1 MDIFTTIKDNLL
13 RHYIIYV
20 PTILFSKLKG
30 SIYEGVL
37 PEDAANTLFY
47 LFNPK
52 EIIADVNAFSIVALL
67 EKSDILESNLFK
79 LFEAKKTLEEEHF
92 RVLLDKYKEHVEGHA
107 FMTRWMYVN
116 IDKTFANL
124 DVGIINM
131 FKFQAEQFQKH
142 SEELNNHF
150 KIQPNK
156 VPNETIALLEQ
167 LKATYASTEL
177 KITPPEPI
185 QPLPVSE
192 KAKPTKKQKLIIDDD
207 EIDKFLL
214 SSVFNV
220 DL

>member
-1 MDIFTTIKDNLL
+1 
-13 RHYIIYV
+13 
-20 PTILFSKLKG
+20 
-30 SIYEGVL
+30 
-37 PEDAANTLFY
+37 
-47 LFNPK
+47 
-52 EIIADVNAFSIVALL
+52 
-67 EKSDILESNLFK
+67 
-79 LFEAKKTLEEEHF
+79 
-92 RVLLDKYKEHVEGHA
+92 
-107 FMTRWMYVN
+107 MTRWMFVN

-142 SEELNNHF
+142 IEELNNHF

-156 VPNETIALLEQ
+156 VSNETIALLEQ
-167 LKATYASTEL
+167 LKDTYASAEL

>member
-1 MDIFTTIKDNLL
+1 VI
-13 RHYIIYV
+13 
-20 PTILFSKLKG
+20 
-30 SIYEGVL
+30 
-37 PEDAANTLFY
+37 
-47 LFNPK
+47 
-52 EIIADVNAFSIVALL
+52 
-67 EKSDILESNLFK
+67 
-79 LFEAKKTLEEEHF
+79 
-92 RVLLDKYKEHVEGHA
+92 LDKYKEHVEGHA
-107 FMTRWMYVN
+107 FMTRWMFVN

-142 SEELNNHF
+142 IEELNNHF

-156 VPNETIALLEQ
+156 VSNETIALLEQ
-167 LKATYASTEL
+167 LKDTYASAEL